1 MRKPAVS
8 AGHFRAVPAGKL
20 VRLYGTA
27 SKGDYNGAFRYS
39 WNWVQL
45 PEDSQLDAAAL
56 KLANTRNPHFTPDVE
71 GNYELQF
78 TVQVGDS
85 EEATASSNTCIRL
98 AACSRCASEPFP

>member
-1 MRKPAVS
+1 MRKPTHGLA

-71 GNYELQF
+71 GNYELH
-78 TVQVGDS
+78 S
-85 EEATASSNTCIRL
+85 PCKSATARRPPPPATFC
-98 AACSRCASEPFP
+98 CK